1 MKSHSLA
8 LPANKLFKS
17 CDPTQFKFDNTA
29 TLTTDRQSIGQER
42 AHDAIKFGIDIQKQ
56 GYNLYLLG
64 PLGVGKHTLVREI
77 LEQQPNIDDT
87 MMDCCYVNN
96 FEHSHRPLAMLLPA
110 GLGIKLKKDLRDLTE
125 TLSHVIPKAF
135 EAESYDKQVLSI
147 TGQYRSKEEHAFNEI
162 EKKAKQQN
170 IAFMQND
177 AEFSFAP
184 LFNNEVMKTA
194 DYNARSEEEKEEIQK
209 RITALQDELQSI
221 LQRIPKWQ
229 QESQDQIKELN
240 AQIAKQSATFWIEEL
255 KRDYTNSQAVIDHID
270 AIEDD
275 VIENVEVFLPQ
286 TDSDN
291 NQNESPVDLKAFLN
305 RYHLNLVV
313 EHEKDS
319 PAPIIYEQNPTLD
332 NLIGKIDSINQ
343 YGTLVSDF
351 SLIKAGA
358 LHKANGG
365 YLVIDAYK
373 LLNQPYAWEAL
384 KRALSTQE
392 ILIEPSSQS
401 SMASGITL
409 NPEAIPLYIK
419 IILLGDHHLYFSLYE
434 QDPQFNLLFKVVAD
448 FEDAISRDETSIE
461 QFSEVVASISNS
473 QELRAFD
480 RTGVARLVEQS
491 SRWIED
497 TEKLSTHIG
506 ELRDLMTEADY
517 WAAKNDHLHVN
528 SQDVNQAINQQ
539 QYRVARL
546 KTEVQESILRGTTLI
561 ATSGET
567 VGQVNGLTIAS
578 LGHFTF
584 GQPSRISAV
593 ARLGDGKIIDIEN
606 ESNLGGDIHTKG
618 ILILSSFFNA
628 RFVKEKSLS
637 FTASIVFEQSY
648 GEIDGDSASAAELVA
663 LLSAIAEI
671 PIKQSIAVTGAIN
684 QHGFVQ
690 AIGGVNDK
698 IEGFYDICKIRG
710 LDGSHGV
717 IIPEHNVKQLMLRQ
731 DIRESVK
738 QNLFSVYAVN
748 NIDQVAEILTGIPA
762 GIRLESG
769 DFEEDTINAKVE
781 NKLIDMA
788 KLAHETDEHKEHE
801 HHAE

>member
-1 MKSHSLA
+1 MKSHPLA

-17 CDPTQFKFDNTA
+17 CNPEQFTFDNTS

-64 PLGVGKHTLVREI
+64 PLGIGKHTLVREI
-77 LEQQPNIDDT
+77 LEQQPKPDET
-87 MMDCCYVNN
+87 LMDSCYVNN
-96 FEHSHRPLAMLLPA
+96 FEHTHSPIALLLPA

-147 TGQYRSKEEHAFNEI
+147 TGQYRSREEHVFNEL

-194 DYNARSEEEKEEIQK
+194 DYNARSDEEKEEIQK
-209 RITALQDELQSI
+209 RITELQDELQSI

-229 QESQDQIKELN
+229 QESQNQIKELN
-240 AQIAKQSATFWIEEL
+240 AQIAKQATTFWIEEL
-255 KRDYTNSQAVIDHID
+255 KRDYSSSQEIIDHIN

-275 VIENVEVFLPQ
+275 VIENVEVFLPP
-286 TDSDN
+286 TDTES
-291 NQNESPVDLKAFLN
+291 NQHESPVDLKTFLK

-313 EHEKDS
+313 EHETDS

-332 NLIGKIDSINQ
+332 NLIGKIDSVSQ
-343 YGTLVSDF
+343 YGTPVSDF

-365 YLVIDAYK
+365 YLIIDAYK
-373 LLNQPYAWEAL
+373 LLNQPNSWEAL
-384 KRALSTQE
+384 KRALSTQQ
-392 ILIEPSSQS
+392 INIEPTSQN

-409 NPEAIPLYIK
+409 NPEAIPLSIK
-419 IILLGDHHLYFSLYE
+419 VILLGDHHLYFSLYE

-448 FEDAISRDETSIE
+448 FEDAITRDDTSIQ
-461 QFSEVVASISNS
+461 QFSEMVASISNT

-480 RTGVARLVEQS
+480 RSGVARLVEQS

-497 TEKLSTHIG
+497 TEKLSTHMG

-517 WAAKNDHLHVN
+517 WAAKNSHLHVKA
-528 SQDVNQAINQQ
+528 QDVNQAIDQQ

-546 KTEVQESILRGTTLI
+546 KTEVQESILRGITLI
-561 ATSGET
+561 STSGET
-567 VGQVNGLTIAS
+567 IGQVNGLTIAS

-593 ARLGDGKIIDIEN
+593 ARLGDGKIIDIEH

-618 ILILSSFFNA
+618 VLILSNFFNA
-628 RFVKEKSLS
+628 RFVKEQSLS

-663 LLSAIAEI
+663 LLSAIGEI

-684 QHGFVQ
+684 QHGVVQ

-698 IEGFYDICKIRG
+698 IEGFYDICKKRG

-717 IIPEHNVKQLMLRQ
+717 IIPQHNVKQLMLRQ
-731 DIRESVK
+731 DIRNSVK
-738 QNLFSVYAVN
+738 QNQFAVYAVD
-748 NIDQVAEILTGIPA
+748 NIDQVIEILMGIPA
-762 GIRLESG
+762 GNRSENG
-769 DFEEDTINAKVE
+769 EFDANTVNAKVE
-781 NKLIDMA
+781 NKLIEMA
-788 KLAHETDEHKEHE
+788 KIAHDSDENKEHE
-801 HHAE
+801 HQD